1 MIRYVIL
8 SLCLLCFMPKSVA
21 QGKKESREYW
31 IDKYLSVSFPLQNIK
46 VNSFYGSR
54 VDPFTGKC
62 KLHKGL
68 DLRARYEEVL
78 SMFDGCVKST
88 GYDKSSGKYV
98 VLQHGDW
105 TISYCH
111 LSEIWVTSQQKLLAG
126 DPVGISGT
134 TGRSTGP
141 HLHISCRLKGQLED
155 PYNLLLYVRETKA
168 RAIKA
173 LRVKENNLFS
183 PAEFIEHYAAAA
195 MQQQRKYG
203 IPSSVILAQMA
214 LESKWGNSNLAQVG
228 YNFFG
233 IKANQNWLKSGLPY
247 STHDDDRPNEKFCNF
262 LSPEESIE
270 YHSRLLMSD
279 RYARCWRYKPT
290 DYHNWLLSIK
300 AAGYATRR
308 DYVKVC
314 ERIIRQH
321 KLYLYDQQAERM

>member
-1 MIRYVIL
+1 M
-8 SLCLLCFMPKSVA
+8 
-21 QGKKESREYW
+21 
-31 IDKYLSVSFPLQNIK
+31 
-46 VNSFYGSR
+46 
-54 VDPFTGKC
+54 
-62 KLHKGL
+62 
-68 DLRARYEEVL
+68 
-78 SMFDGCVKST
+78 
-88 GYDKSSGKYV
+88 
-98 VLQHGDW
+98 
-105 TISYCH
+105 
-111 LSEIWVTSQQKLLAG
+111 
-126 DPVGISGT
+126 
-134 TGRSTGP
+134 
-141 HLHISCRLKGQLED
+141 KGQLED

-173 LRVKENNLFS
+173 LRVEGNNLFS

-233 IKANQNWLKSGLPY
+233 IKANQNWLNSGLPY
-247 STHDDDRPNEKFCNF
+247 SIHDDDRPNEKFCNF

-300 AAGYATRR
+300 AADYATRK